1 VPVTEAMTAC
11 DPKRSLKRR
20 LLHWSVRD
28 IEELTRLNFLEKIP
42 ARDRRRIEGLK
53 SVMWPTTKKCPKNEA
68 YQSRGS

>member
-1 VPVTEAMTAC
+1 V
-11 DPKRSLKRR
+11 
-20 LLHWSVRD
+20 SVSD